1 MDQGAEYYRRYLAG
15 DETGFDQLMELYREN
30 LIFFLLRFLPSVED
44 AEDAAEDAFVEL
56 LLHRWREDGGASLK
70 TYLFTIGKRKALSH
84 LHRRGRRKEQPLSPL
99 LQAEALSLEDRV
111 CRDEERREL
120 VEAIRRLPEQ
130 YQEALYLLYF
140 EGLTLDEVAKVMGK
154 NKKQVENLS
163 YRGKQALKQDLGK
176 EARR

>member
-1 MDQGAEYYRRYLAG
+1 M
-15 DETGFDQLMELYREN
+15 
-30 LIFFLLRFLPSVED
+30 
-44 AEDAAEDAFVEL
+44 
-56 LLHRWREDGGASLK
+56 

-140 EGLTLDEVAKVMGK
+140 EGLSLDEAARCWAKTRSRWRISPTAG
-154 NKKQVENLS
+154 N
-163 YRGKQALKQDLGK
+163 RP
-176 EARR
+176 